1 MGSPF
6 IPIDR
11 NCPIE
16 LPASLEGWLRE
27 DHLARFV
34 VDIVQQLDLSAI
46 EQAYSG
52 RGSPAYPPKLMV
64 ALLFYGY
71 ATGVF
76 SSRKLERMTYESVP
90 CIYVAGGLHPDH
102 DSINSFRK
110 RLLAQLEELFVQIL
124 LIAHR
129 LGVLKLGDIFI
140 DGSKVEA
147 NASKKA
153 LSWAYANKL
162 EAPLKA
168 EVEKLLEMAETT
180 PDQGNRGLNIPAE
193 IARREERLKKIAEA
207 KAEKGVHRS
216 VMRGKR
222 LNTTRRWRGGWRK
235 KSRPGK
241 SPVAAPPKSPSLART
256 IKTRSTS
263 PMKNRVSCRYPVVVL
278 NRLIM
283 ARLAWRGA
291 VA

>member
-1 MGSPF
+1 MASPF

-34 VDIVQQLDLSAI
+34 VEVVEQLDLSAI

-76 SSRKLERMTYESVP
+76 SSRELEQASYESVP
-90 CIYVAGGLHPDH
+90 FIYIAGGLHPDH

-110 RLLAQLEELFVQIL
+110 RFLVQLEELFVQVL

-147 NASKKA
+147 NASKHKA
-153 LSWAYANKL
+153 MRVGTMPTSWK
-162 EAPLKA
+162 
-168 EVEKLLEMAETT
+168 
-180 PDQGNRGLNIPAE
+180 RGLKP
-193 IARREERLKKIAEA
+193 RWKSCWSWPRPPMA
-207 KAEKGVHRS
+207 K
-216 VMRGKR
+216 
-222 LNTTRRWRGGWRK
+222 NTAG
-235 KSRPGK
+235 
-241 SPVAAPPKSPSLART
+241 
-256 IKTRSTS
+256 
-263 PMKNRVSCRYPVVVL
+263 
-278 NRLIM
+278 
-283 ARLAWRGA
+283 
-291 VA
+291 